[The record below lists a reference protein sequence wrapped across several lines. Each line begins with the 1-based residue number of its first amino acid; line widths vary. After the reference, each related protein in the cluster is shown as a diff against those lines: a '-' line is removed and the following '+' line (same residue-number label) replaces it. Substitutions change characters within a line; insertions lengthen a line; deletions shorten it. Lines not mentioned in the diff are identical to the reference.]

1 MKGFLESGVLQ
12 TQSPSESARESGE
25 MAFRLPD
32 TGVFVSEYNKKI
44 FAATRMPERV
54 KILDTTL
61 RDGEQTPN
69 VALSSEDKLKI
80 AQALDELGVD
90 IIEAGFPI
98 NSEGE
103 AEAVKRIAA
112 AGLKSEICALCRAT
126 KEDIDAALRC
136 DVDSVHIFLATSKV
150 HLEKKLRITQEEAR
164 ERAVKAVQY
173 AKDHGLVVEFSCED
187 GTRTELEFLNAV
199 HTAIQEA
206 GVDRIDIPDTV
217 GVMTPPAMT
226 QFVAEVKKTV
236 KVPLAV
242 HCHDDFGMSVANSL
256 AGVLGGAEEVHCTVN
271 GLGERAGNAALE
283 EVVMGLQAFYN
294 VKTNINTR
302 KLAFV
307 SRLVSQLTGIVVPPN
322 KAIVG
327 ENAFSHE
334 SGIHVHGV
342 LSECSTYEP
351 MRPEIVGKERTIV
364 VGKHSGMHAVQN
376 RLKEYGLEL
385 STEQM
390 KEVVSR
396 VKKWAESGKKLDDA
410 ELLAVAY
417 DVLGQ
422 EAEPAIKLEE
432 FTVFT
437 GLNFTPTATVV
448 LSIDGETRRAS
459 ETGVGPIDASL
470 SAIRSAVSKNV
481 VLKEFRL
488 EAITGGSNALCE
500 VTVKLGD
507 SEDAELLSLGKS
519 VGSDIV
525 TTSVDAMIEA
535 LNRLWHRKL
544 SAVESKGKKRA
555 Y

>member
-1 MKGFLESGVLQ
+1 MESVLMP
-12 TQSPSESARESGE
+12 TQAPSENARQTTEV
-25 MAFRLPD
+25 AFKIPD
-32 TGVFVSEYNKKI
+32 TGVFVSEYNKQI

-103 AEAVKRIAA
+103 ADAVSRIAG
-112 AGLKSEICALCRAT
+112 AGLRAEICALCRASPG
-126 KEDIDAALRC
+126 DIDAALAC
-136 DVDSVHIFLATSKV
+136 DVDSVHIFLATSKT
-150 HLEKKLRITQEEAR
+150 HLEKKLKITQEEAR
-164 ERAVKAVQY
+164 DKAVASVQY
-173 AKDHGLVVEFSCED
+173 AKDHGLIAEFSCED
-187 GTRTELEFLNAV
+187 GTRTELGFLDVV
-199 HTAIQEA
+199 HKAIQEV

-217 GVMTPPAMT
+217 GVMTPTAMT
-226 QFVAEVKKTV
+226 QFVAEIKKSV
-236 KVPLAV
+236 RVPLAV
-242 HCHDDFGMSVANSL
+242 HCHDDFGLSVANSL
-256 AGVLGGAEEVHCTVN
+256 AGILGGAEEIHCTVN

-302 KLAFV
+302 KMAFV
-307 SRLVSQLTGIVVPPN
+307 SRLVSQLTGVAIQPN

-334 SGIHVHGV
+334 AGIHVHGV
-342 LSECSTYEP
+342 MSECSTYEP
-351 MRPEIVGKERTIV
+351 MRPEIVGKERKFVI
-364 VGKHSGMHAVQN
+364 GKHSGVHSVDN
-376 RLKEYGLEL
+376 KLKEYGLEL
-385 STEQM
+385 DKDQM
-390 KEVVSR
+390 KEVVTR

-417 DVLGQ
+417 DVMGQ
-422 EAEPAIKLEE
+422 EVEPAIKLEE

-448 LSIDGETRRAS
+448 LNIDGETRRAS
-459 ETGVGPIDASL
+459 ETGVGPIDASV
-470 SAIRSAVSKNV
+470 SAIKAAVSKNI
-481 VLKEFRL
+481 VLKEYRL

-507 SEDAELLSLGKS
+507 CEDAQLLSLGKS

-525 TTSVDAMIEA
+525 TTSVDAMIEG
-535 LNRLWHRKL
+535 LNRLWVRKL
-544 SAVESKGKKRA
+544 SVSNGVEKKRA